1 MIEMNFCEAYCS
13 AAMGGIDSTSCM
25 SVCVCM
31 CPNFMHVL
39 SSSLIVSLT
48 CAHLCL
54 RVEMEGC

>member
-13 AAMGGIDSTSCM
+13 AAMIDSTSCM

-31 CPNFMHVL
+31 CPNFIHAL
-39 SSSLIVSLT
+39 SLIVSLT